1 MARNQETP
9 NPVSTPTSSADPTRT
24 RDEVF
29 RVIENFEGMLI
40 SLLSILYQ
48 PFHHQ
53 FFTGSAIM
61 ARNEETQIPAPSNL
75 LAEPIRTSDKVDD
88 PSLYEDSFEKAKGM
102 LIPLSILYQPF
113 HH

>member
-1 MARNQETP
+1 MAR
-9 NPVSTPTSSADPTRT
+9 D
-24 RDEVF
+24 
-29 RVIENFEGMLI
+29 
-40 SLLSILYQ
+40 
-48 PFHHQ
+48 
-53 FFTGSAIM
+53 
-61 ARNEETQIPAPSNL
+61 EETQIPAPSNL

>member
-9 NPVSTPTSSADPTRT
+9 NPVSTPTSSADPT

-48 PFHHQ
+48 PSHH
-53 FFTGSAIM
+53 
-61 ARNEETQIPAPSNL
+61 
-75 LAEPIRTSDKVDD
+75 
-88 PSLYEDSFEKAKGM
+88 
-102 LIPLSILYQPF
+102 
-113 HH
+113 